1 MYPSEFDYERAETVD
16 HALELLS
23 GDPEAKIISG
33 GHSLIPMMKS
43 GLANPGTL
51 VDIGE
56 IDELT
61 GIEWDDD
68 TVSVGALTTY
78 ATIADDD
85 ELWDELPVLAEAAH
99 EVGDIQV
106 RNRGTIGGNVAHG
119 DPASDLPAAVLAA
132 DATVVVQGPDGERR
146 IDVDDFFLGMY
157 ATELGEDEILTGL
170 EFPRSEN
177 ATTTGAYVK
186 KPSPSSG
193 YALVGV
199 AVSLE
204 VDDGR
209 IESARVAANG
219 IMDHGVRLE
228 PVEDGLVGEPRRRL
242 LRRRRSGRRRRSR
255 GVHDDGRHPGLRR
268 VPRPASES
276 LHRGGTERR
285 GGSTRR
291 VAPDCLNAVSVC
303 LTASW

>member
-228 PVEDGLVGEPRRRL
+228 PVEDGLVGESLDDVSFEDVAAVADEDLEEFMMMDDIQASAEFRAQLLKVYTEEALNDAVDRL
-242 LRRRRSGRRRRSR
+242 
-255 GVHDDGRHPGLRR
+255 D
-268 VPRPASES
+268 AS
-276 LHRGGTERR
+276 L
-285 GGSTRR
+285 
-291 VAPDCLNAVSVC
+291 P
-303 LTASW
+303 TA

>member
-1 MYPSEFDYERAETVD
+1 MYPSEFDYHRVERVD
-16 HALELLS
+16 DALDLLVD
-23 GDPEAKIISG
+23 DPDAKILSG

-56 IDELT
+56 IEELD

-68 TVSVGALTTY
+68 AVSVGALTTY

-132 DATVVVQGPDGERR
+132 DATVVVQGVDGKRR

-170 EFPRSEN
+170 EFPRRESD
-177 ATTTGAYVK
+177 AAGAYVK

-204 VDDGR
+204 VDGGR
-209 IESARVAANG
+209 IDSARVAANG
-219 IMDHGVRLE
+219 IMDHAVRLE
-228 PVEDGLVGEPRRRL
+228 PVEERLVGETVEEVSFEDAAQVADDDLEEFMMMDDIQASAEFRRQLLKVYTEEALNDAADRL
-242 LRRRRSGRRRRSR
+242 
-255 GVHDDGRHPGLRR
+255 D
-268 VPRPASES
+268 AS
-276 LHRGGTERR
+276 L
-285 GGSTRR
+285 
-291 VAPDCLNAVSVC
+291 P
-303 LTASW
+303 TA

>member
-56 IDELT
+56 IDEMT

-219 IMDHGVRLE
+219 IMDHAVRLE
-228 PVEDGLVGEPRRRL
+228 PVEDGLVGEALDDVSFEDVAEVADENLEEFMMMDDIQASAEFRAQLLKVYTEEALNDAVDRL
-242 LRRRRSGRRRRSR
+242 
-255 GVHDDGRHPGLRR
+255 D
-268 VPRPASES
+268 AS
-276 LHRGGTERR
+276 L
-285 GGSTRR
+285 
-291 VAPDCLNAVSVC
+291 P
-303 LTASW
+303 TA